1 MKIQEKIRLLRH
13 QQNLTQEQVAEKLDI
28 TPQAYSRIEQGKT
41 KINIDRLQQL
51 ANIFDIDIT
60 DLMTN
65 ENTLVNLLIN
75 GDFTESDENYSTAI
89 IYNSETAL
97 AHENDKLRIEM
108 DFKDK
113 IIQKLETEVAN
124 LQTIIDVLKK
134 KD

>member
-1 MKIQEKIRLLRH
+1 M
-13 QQNLTQEQVAEKLDI
+13 DI

-124 LQTIIDVLKK
+124 LQTIIDLLKK
-134 KD
+134 KTE